1 MTTYSLNALNEVIA
15 MTAVDLR
22 EPHEEEQAFL
32 QRVIYAADALPS
44 DHWVLLSKEAREW
57 INDCVN
63 VMKDNL
69 KAKPNALKP
78 LPGFDYSQ
86 EMPSYTQ
93 GTMADKTAKR
103 WSGERPKKQVTP
115 VTELPGVMRQIERNQ
130 ELADAVQE
138 RVRELLCE
146 NPSLT
151 YEQTVRH
158 LQQEGMSFSGT
169 LVERQYDNVMD
180 TIHLLYDWGKLKSDV
195 FAA

>member
-63 VMKDNL
+63 VMKDTL
-69 KAKPNALKP
+69 KAKPSDLKP
-78 LPGFDYSQ
+78 LPGFDYTQ
-86 EMPSYTQ
+86 ATPSYTK

-115 VTELPGVMRQIERNQ
+115 VTDLPVVMRQIERNQ
-130 ELADAVQE
+130 ELADAVAE

-158 LQQEGMSFSGT
+158 LQQEGLNFSGT